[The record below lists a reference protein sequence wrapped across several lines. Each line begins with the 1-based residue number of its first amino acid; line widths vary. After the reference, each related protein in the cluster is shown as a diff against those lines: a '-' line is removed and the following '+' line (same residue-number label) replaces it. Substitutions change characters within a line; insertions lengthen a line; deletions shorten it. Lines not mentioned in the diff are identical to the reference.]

1 MGQAKPI
8 LRPAGYG
15 GQANSNDQNSKGATT
30 KTRTDTNYGARRE
43 NRVYK
48 YMHIYLCTILTI
60 RFLEVSPVRR
70 AAGKGGVQGAQSI

>member
-15 GQANSNDQNSKGATT
+15 GQANSNYQNSKGATT

-43 NRVYK
+43 HRVYK

-60 RFLEVSPVRR
+60 RFLGIRLGRE
-70 AAGKGGVQGAQSI
+70 KAQKDIR